1 MKIEFWNINQSSTG
15 MPDDTVRT
23 EVSFVT
29 NDAIDRNT
37 LLDHIKLYDRSTAE
51 PIDMKFYLRM
61 KKFAEDDEKLHD
73 FYRGRSPEQIKEI
86 CDGIY
91 DRIHELVRRNIRSPQ
106 VNWEYR
112 KLSVGIEILRSYGIW
127 WTPSVAKEVENNNG
141 EVEKISWWL

>member
-73 FYRGRSPEQIKEI
+73 FYRGRSPEQIKKI

-91 DRIHELVRRNIRSPQ
+91 DRIHELVGRNIRSPR
-106 VNWEYR
+106 VNWKYR

-127 WTPSVAKEVENNNG
+127 WTPLTKEENNNG
-141 EVEKISWWL
+141 KTENH

>member
-15 MPDDTVRT
+15 MSDDTVRT

-37 LLDHIKLYDRSTAE
+37 LLDHIKLYDRSTAVS
-51 PIDMKFYLRM
+51 IDMKFYLRM

-73 FYRGRSPEQIKEI
+73 FYRGKSPEQIKEI

-91 DRIHELVRRNIRSPQ
+91 DRIHELVGRNVRSPQ

-112 KLSVGIEILRSYGIW
+112 KLSVGIEILRTYNIW
-127 WTPSVAKEVENNNG
+127 WTPPTKEVEEHDSESVENN
-141 EVEKISWWL
+141 S